1 MRFEYALDAAARSE
15 PFRIV
20 AMWNDGE
27 RTWFRSPAAGLWDV
41 YAAGDGFTGGERI
54 ACEPVEEGLCAV
66 RGVLGDG
73 SLRMGGLEARWRLL
87 SVQDPR

>member
-1 MRFEYALDAAARSE
+1 MRFEYSLDAAARAD
-15 PFRIV
+15 PFRVV

-41 YAAGDGFTGGERI
+41 YAAGDGFGGARVECER
-54 ACEPVEEGLCAV
+54 VEEGLCAV

-73 SLRMGGLEARWRLL
+73 SLRIGGLEARWKLRP
-87 SVQDPR
+87 VRDPR